1 MPHYQGSKLR
11 KGRFSEIGRAYLV
24 TAVTN
29 ERKTVF
35 RDWRLA
41 RLLVAEL
48 RRASETGFVESLAW
62 VIMPE
67 HLHWLFILRK
77 GTLDSVIHRVK
88 SRSAISINKQSGS
101 NGRFWQKGF
110 HDRAVRRDEDMQV
123 IARYI
128 VANPLR
134 AGITEDIGAYP
145 LWDATWL
152 YVH

>member
-1 MPHYQGSKLR
+1 MPHYQGCQLR
-11 KGRFSEIGRAYLV
+11 KGRFSETGRAYLV

-35 RDWRLA
+35 HDWILA

-48 RRASETGFVESLAW
+48 REASETGFVESLAW

-67 HLHWLFILRK
+67 HLHWRIMLQEA
-77 GTLDSVIHRVK
+77 TLAAVIHRVK
-88 SRSAISINKQSGS
+88 SRSAISINKRKGT
-101 NGRFWQKGF
+101 NGRLWQKGF
-110 HDRAVRRDEDMQV
+110 HDRAIRRDKDLRAA
-123 IARYI
+123 ARYI

-145 LWDATWL
+145 LWDAAWL
-152 YVH
+152 